1 VGAACVAVAV
11 GTLAWTA
18 AAGAVT
24 VGTGTFAAPLGAVNW
39 RWTVTLRRWTPT
51 DIMVK
56 QRLDLQTPF
65 LGHPEVSLEQDVV
78 PERGGRLSIQT
89 RRTAVPVDDDVMYP
103 YDTQAMVERPTNVA
117 GIMTRPNVRALKL
130 HYVYTA
136 TPPVEP
142 GTTDLIVSQ
151 PVARRTLH
159 RTPLNFWFAGAN
171 GGAQGYTYT
180 LRKVQGKVR
189 ICRRGHCRLYWE
201 LIYKFPRA
209 AKVGP
214 LGQLTP
220 VR

>member
-1 VGAACVAVAV
+1 MPRPIRWPQYGGLVTVTSMHSSGSRPISSRQLPCVTRLRGNGSSTDGQGYAAGRTAAGYLAGMRSRRVGAACVAVAV

-89 RRTAVPVDDDVMYP
+89 RRTAVPVDDDV
-103 YDTQAMVERPTNVA
+103 
-117 GIMTRPNVRALKL
+117 
-130 HYVYTA
+130 
-136 TPPVEP
+136 
-142 GTTDLIVSQ
+142 
-151 PVARRTLH
+151 
-159 RTPLNFWFAGAN
+159 
-171 GGAQGYTYT
+171 
-180 LRKVQGKVR
+180 
-189 ICRRGHCRLYWE
+189 
-201 LIYKFPRA
+201 
-209 AKVGP
+209 
-214 LGQLTP
+214 
-220 VR
+220 